1 LTTEYAQERLQ
12 RRNKLVSSY
21 LDQFKKSPFVKLSRL
36 SSNDVAKVMS
46 AGSIKRAQILA
57 EKRATP
63 QRLPVLDKTHSTT
76 SGSVIFREEEDSGYV
91 SSSPTET
98 TRSMEDITKKIVLV
112 HTPSIPSIER
122 IEGPLTQWGT
132 QVQFVPSFQ
141 KE

>member
-76 SGSVIFREEEDSGYV
+76 SGSVIFHEEEDSGYV

-98 TRSMEDITKKIVLV
+98 TRSMEDITKKI
-112 HTPSIPSIER
+112 
-122 IEGPLTQWGT
+122 
-132 QVQFVPSFQ
+132 
-141 KE
+141 